1 MDIAFI
7 GINLGIVAG
16 IVGLTEVIKVIIPD
30 NFKRFILLVPTVLG
44 LAAALIMG
52 WGDWKEV
59 LKDCIIYVGAA
70 TYVFKFGKTVIAG
83 Q

>member
-1 MDIAFI
+1 MDFAFV
-7 GINLGIVAG
+7 GINLAIVAG

-30 NFKRFILLVPTVLG
+30 KLKRFILLVPTVLG

-52 WGDWKEV
+52 WGSVKEV

-70 TYVFKFGKTVIAG
+70 TYIWKFGKTVIAG